1 MKVDEREFPV
11 VVQAYENA
19 GNEELFVAEQVVNTQ
34 NEVDNF
40 TSRYAGF
47 VIKARTVS
55 ESELH
60 TDGQGVRHRGETRR
74 RSGAGAFWAI
84 LLLLL
89 IAAIVIGFSTG
100 WIQRTFNLNTTNV
113 ENALPGGSS

>member
-11 VVQAYENA
+11 VVQAYENS
-19 GNEELFVAEQVVNTQ
+19 GNQELFVAEQVVNTQ

-55 ESELH
+55 ETELQG
-60 TDGQGVRHRGETRR
+60 DGEGVRHRAETRR
-74 RSGAGAFWAI
+74 RSGAGTIWAI
-84 LLLLL
+84 ILLLL

-100 WIQRTFNLNTTNV
+100 WIQRTFNLNT
-113 ENALPGGSS
+113 ENIEQTLPGGT